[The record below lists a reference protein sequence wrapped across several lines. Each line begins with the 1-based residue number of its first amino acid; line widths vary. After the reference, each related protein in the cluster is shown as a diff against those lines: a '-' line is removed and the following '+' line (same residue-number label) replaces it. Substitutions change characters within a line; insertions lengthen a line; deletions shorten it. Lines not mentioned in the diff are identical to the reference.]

1 MFERVRRMP
10 RRTAPRPRRGAL
22 AVYMTVWLAAG
33 AVVAVLAILAL
44 GGGEPKT
51 VAVPPVE
58 ETRLDHAALA
68 AGCELKRASPRE
80 QLNPAVTGPAAAPSA
95 HAGFYDEAPDPASLV
110 SALRKGVIVIQFRD
124 LDGDRMDE
132 LRDLQEAL
140 PEGTIVAPDSGDAVP
155 GRGYGVPAPA
165 RVRSHQRRG
174 D

>member
-1 MFERVRRMP
+1 
-10 RRTAPRPRRGAL
+10 
-22 AVYMTVWLAAG
+22 MTVWLAAG

-140 PEGTIVAPDSGDAVP
+140 PEGTIVAPNSTGMPYRVAVTAYRHLLGCGRISDEAIEAVQLFRGRYLGSGPDA
-155 GRGYGVPAPA
+155 
-165 RVRSHQRRG
+165 
-174 D
+174 